1 MSTNS
6 LVDGN
11 TRRRKKF
18 GHFAKR
24 QYCKNGT
31 ENIIKM
37 RNSLGLPSS
46 SSMMEEN
53 NDVKKKQAKASS
65 ECHE

>member
-1 MSTNS
+1 MEIQDVGKS
-6 LVDGN
+6 LDI
-11 TRRRKKF
+11 F
-18 GHFAKR
+18 QSDSIA
-24 QYCKNGT
+24 KNGT

-53 NDVKKKQAKASS
+53 SNNKKRQASQQAVSVMNGK
-65 ECHE
+65 